1 MGSRLDALFVHDLTT
16 NTRIEFKAHDECIL
30 STCYENLED
39 GTLLCSTGDKVL
51 RVWDRRR
58 LSSLSNKP
66 DLEFNGHQTRVY
78 GMSARGDGRYLISS
92 SEDSTVKLWDMR
104 RPSSHRNTLPDCL
117 TARFSHHDTSIMT
130 YGDKHPD
137 NTWIVSG
144 LCGFSPLHTT
154 GQQFIYAESN
164 IGSCAIYDLLT
175 GAVVREL
182 VLDGKNLVNV
192 VRDISWHPYID
203 NYVAVTGVPV
213 GVHLWE

>member
-1 MGSRLDALFVHDLTT
+1 
-16 NTRIEFKAHDECIL
+16 
-30 STCYENLED
+30 
-39 GTLLCSTGDKVL
+39 
-51 RVWDRRR
+51 
-58 LSSLSNKP
+58 
-66 DLEFNGHQTRVY
+66 
-78 GMSARGDGRYLISS
+78 MSARVDGRYLISS

-104 RPSSHRNTLPDCL
+104 RPSSHPNTLLNCHA
-117 TARFSHHDTSIMT
+117 ARFSPHDTSIMT

-203 NYVAVTGVPV
+203 NYVAVTGVHV